1 MKISPQII
9 TLIVAV
15 ASFAVSI
22 PPLFA
27 QPTAER
33 LPGLV
38 WDSRSQWDFNPN
50 LEYVVAPNSTDFT
63 VGWNWGGP
71 YTPLGERFHA
81 PRWHIADHFN
91 NLRDVFDPMQRV
103 VRDSYISGMNLVP
116 TVRRLSEPVGAGS
129 RAQVNS
135 MPVEAC
141 AIEYAPWL
149 DYSSTTN
156 DVVLLPT
163 DESGSVFGFASRSM
177 GQRVGTGTIQDPFR
191 LSLVNSLNQGNQ
203 VMVLDAPTI
212 DDAMRYK
219 HEHRT
224 LRDQFD
230 IVIPDGDVSNA
241 NTEILRVA
249 VTLRRAEI
257 DPAGGNPNDVVLRI
271 RLPYVLGPANGAER
285 NEIPAPG
292 NRPLAQYIRFG
303 VLPPAG
309 VPPLYRNG
317 TLTWGVAPNL
327 HGAVPTARISDTRN
341 NGFVVPENDNVL
353 DFEIR
358 KNMLPDM
365 VGNTADEV
373 TIYAEFFCDR
383 IGNLI
388 TPAENRLD
396 AINNPR
402 LPLINSGVPAD
413 RIDRL
418 GIEVWYETDV
428 DRGLSLEIRSI
439 RIETPLA
446 TDFLFGFYD
455 EEIRQGVN
463 EYVTLVDEKLNT
475 SVGTFVTPVGG
486 NNDPITIWRFYGKDE
501 AEPMHWAS
509 FGRVN
514 RLLDGLV
521 ITETGTKMI
530 DKQHAS
536 MRQTVFWQG
545 AGFNTGNVIA
555 GYHFQQGFDRWGQT
569 WTPRPIN
576 QNETLDAYDR
586 YLRIERAK
594 WIQSYASLRFGMV
607 NLRYPVPQN
616 AFTVGAHLNTTF
628 QDDPDTFLEWRPKD
642 PLPLTLPIVGGEIS
656 VGNQPLS
663 IPNLE
668 AHYLDNHVDHNG
680 GILGSLEARQRVSY
694 ANEEN
699 MLWGIDAYRPG
710 QYIPWISNIWP
721 QYYLRTQSGFQ
732 SQDGSNDHHWAGFAN
747 NRPKSASEMRL
758 SYWLP
763 LVLGAKG
770 VMIYK
775 GITSTEQ
782 GHSILPPDPT
792 DQVANPRLEGGL
804 DRFINLEA
812 GIHVLGVVDPAFT
825 MVNGPLT
832 VAPFDGRTPEQ
843 LVNDEAIGRD
853 WIEAGD
859 NENASVYFLDRNE
872 NIPNHPTIM
881 TTGFQE
887 TVDSLNAGNLPPL
900 NNPRRVYVGGLTL
913 RQITDEVTGRLAA
926 MPQLLGRTDITGAQQ
941 NHPLTDLRLRGWFGK
956 GFSTI
961 TRFHPDG
968 NNPARNFDRVID
980 LETISQRLKT
990 RHPRRIRDRIPGI
1003 DVPGH
1008 FDYEPYDSS
1017 FVDITVHE
1025 VVGESMD
1032 NTFVVGVLNRRTDPR
1047 MLQTGL
1053 WHQIDNT
1060 LADNERW
1067 GFVTHEMWLDS
1078 IDLNENR
1085 RFVQRGAR
1093 EITLPFEYKPA
1104 DGRYK
1109 MLRLQEMGG
1118 GIDTIIGQDKELA
1131 INFLPGEGKMFRVTV
1146 MPGEVVNDLKG
1157 WLSHNTQRKAVVFPS
1172 LVGGTFAQRYE
1183 TVNRTRP
1190 NCANMMEA
1198 TVTSFVR
1205 AREGASFRYHV
1216 VYHMRAGAQENG
1228 YLTVYYRRSEPL
1240 WFFPNDATTT
1250 DEGGI
1255 YNPEIVWEED
1265 PIPLNQI
1272 VRSGQVITPPPSCG
1286 YPSLVVRE
1294 SPNIAPLATNPLVYV
1309 VYGCEG
1315 NLPNEILICEAQLP
1329 ANTSSVTQINHYG
1342 LKKSVVLSTA
1352 SSDNTCALESA
1363 DRLRYWG
1370 TPVVNASLNGNY
1382 YAWSD
1387 YTKGIVVGFKRPELR
1402 DFDLNQGIAE
1412 LKFSDDPHVRAQY
1425 PSMHSYSKLS
1435 LGEEDCSLVWQE
1447 GPAQTCAAG
1456 TGIYYSRLHS
1466 DGIGVFPLLSPSG
1479 NLGFAAGALPTNND
1493 QTILYVSSDPYVAAP
1508 SVNEKP
1514 TLYRNLSEF
1523 DDADMEPTN
1532 PLIAIGYQ
1540 NHKAERIAWEHRH
1553 YPIGNPNYLTNN
1565 SRMIIRSS
1573 IDVSDFCPP
1582 EPNDARTVFWQSA
1595 IGRIFSVGV
1604 DLINPELIQGEQKT
1618 TFAHDTLTANAARS
1632 WMAGD
1637 TSVVLSFNSE
1647 HGYGGLPQVYHMTFA
1662 GGYHLAGDVNME
1674 LTSTQFSD
1682 AAINVSLADGL
1693 VGRRGGRVPHVS
1705 ARHNITR
1712 SQSLLKNRRIFENAI
1727 GETPIQGYAP
1737 APDVDRTAQGFF
1749 KRREQIE
1756 SEADRVFRGFR
1767 SQQTSALLADIRID
1781 GKLILLSSDR
1791 ALPQEA
1797 RKGVRTLYTDWFRS
1811 IELSDLELRS
1821 IPSGNSATRASA
1833 WIERRSDGEKLFLP
1847 VLNVTGANP
1856 GAKIAPSQKHEWKL
1870 LTDTKEEYRI
1880 ALTCIDEDAMVA
1892 EDVEINSGMSDKLFA
1907 KTNVDQEELPTRILN
1922 LRRMEEWTV
1931 ASMTSGSVQVF
1942 PMPATQEASMVI
1954 TNIPAGRKRCNATIS
1969 SAQGELIQ
1977 SVSFDA
1983 RLESSAILDFS
1994 VASLAPGMYTIKIDG
2009 TSLVGTFIVAR

>member
-1 MKISPQII
+1 M
-9 TLIVAV
+9 
-15 ASFAVSI
+15 
-22 PPLFA
+22 
-27 QPTAER
+27 
-33 LPGLV
+33 
-38 WDSRSQWDFNPN
+38 
-50 LEYVVAPNSTDFT
+50 
-63 VGWNWGGP
+63 
-71 YTPLGERFHA
+71 
-81 PRWHIADHFN
+81 
-91 NLRDVFDPMQRV
+91 
-103 VRDSYISGMNLVP
+103 
-116 TVRRLSEPVGAGS
+116 
-129 RAQVNS
+129 
-135 MPVEAC
+135 
-141 AIEYAPWL
+141 
-149 DYSSTTN
+149 
-156 DVVLLPT
+156 
-163 DESGSVFGFASRSM
+163 
-177 GQRVGTGTIQDPFR
+177 
-191 LSLVNSLNQGNQ
+191 
-203 VMVLDAPTI
+203 
-212 DDAMRYK
+212 
-219 HEHRT
+219 
-224 LRDQFD
+224 
-230 IVIPDGDVSNA
+230 
-241 NTEILRVA
+241 
-249 VTLRRAEI
+249 
-257 DPAGGNPNDVVLRI
+257 
-271 RLPYVLGPANGAER
+271 
-285 NEIPAPG
+285 
-292 NRPLAQYIRFG
+292 
-303 VLPPAG
+303 
-309 VPPLYRNG
+309 
-317 TLTWGVAPNL
+317 
-327 HGAVPTARISDTRN
+327 
-341 NGFVVPENDNVL
+341 
-353 DFEIR
+353 
-358 KNMLPDM
+358 
-365 VGNTADEV
+365 
-373 TIYAEFFCDR
+373 
-383 IGNLI
+383 
-388 TPAENRLD
+388 
-396 AINNPR
+396 
-402 LPLINSGVPAD
+402 
-413 RIDRL
+413 
-418 GIEVWYETDV
+418 
-428 DRGLSLEIRSI
+428 
-439 RIETPLA
+439 
-446 TDFLFGFYD
+446 
-455 EEIRQGVN
+455 
-463 EYVTLVDEKLNT
+463 
-475 SVGTFVTPVGG
+475 
-486 NNDPITIWRFYGKDE
+486 
-501 AEPMHWAS
+501 
-509 FGRVN
+509 
-514 RLLDGLV
+514 
-521 ITETGTKMI
+521 
-530 DKQHAS
+530 
-536 MRQTVFWQG
+536 
-545 AGFNTGNVIA
+545 
-555 GYHFQQGFDRWGQT
+555 
-569 WTPRPIN
+569 
-576 QNETLDAYDR
+576 
-586 YLRIERAK
+586 
-594 WIQSYASLRFGMV
+594 
-607 NLRYPVPQN
+607 
-616 AFTVGAHLNTTF
+616 
-628 QDDPDTFLEWRPKD
+628 
-642 PLPLTLPIVGGEIS
+642 
-656 VGNQPLS
+656 
-663 IPNLE
+663 
-668 AHYLDNHVDHNG
+668 
-680 GILGSLEARQRVSY
+680 
-694 ANEEN
+694 
-699 MLWGIDAYRPG
+699 
-710 QYIPWISNIWP
+710 
-721 QYYLRTQSGFQ
+721 
-732 SQDGSNDHHWAGFAN
+732 
-747 NRPKSASEMRL
+747 
-758 SYWLP
+758 
-763 LVLGAKG
+763 
-770 VMIYK
+770 
-775 GITSTEQ
+775 
-782 GHSILPPDPT
+782 
-792 DQVANPRLEGGL
+792 
-804 DRFINLEA
+804 
-812 GIHVLGVVDPAFT
+812 
-825 MVNGPLT
+825 
-832 VAPFDGRTPEQ
+832 APFVGLTPEQ
-843 LVNDEAIGRD
+843 LVNSDAVGRD

-859 NENASVYFLDRNE
+859 NQNASLYFLDRNE
-872 NIPNHPTIM
+872 NIPNHPTAM
-881 TTGFQE
+881 MTGFQE

-900 NNPRRVYVGGLTL
+900 NTPRRVYVGGLTL
-913 RQITDEVTGRLAA
+913 RQITDEVTGRLAT

-1008 FDYEPYDSS
+1008 FDYEPCDSS

-1067 GFVTHEMWLDS
+1067 GFVTHDMWLDS

-1205 AREGASFRYHV
+1205 AREGANFRYHV
-1216 VYHMRAGAQENG
+1216 VYHMRAGAQEDG

-1255 YNPEIVWEED
+1255 YNPEIVWED

-1272 VRSGQVITPPPSCG
+1272 ERAGQILTPPPSCG

-1342 LKKSVVLSTA
+1342 LKRSVVLSTA
-1352 SSDNTCALESA
+1352 FSDNTCALESA

-1370 TPVVNASLNGNY
+1370 TPVVNASLNGNF

-1387 YTKGIVVGFKRPELR
+1387 YNNGIVVGFKRPELR
-1402 DFDLNQGIAE
+1402 YFDPNAGIAE

-1425 PSMHSYSKLS
+1425 PSMHSYSKLA

-1466 DGIGVFPLLSPSG
+1466 DSIGVFPLLSPSG

-1573 IDVSDFCPP
+1573 IDVTDFCAPP
-1582 EPNDARTVFWQSA
+1582 PGVTTTVFWQSA

-1618 TFAHDTLTANAARS
+1618 TFAHDTLTTNAARS

-1712 SQSLLKNRRIFENAI
+1712 SQSFLKNRRIFENAI

-1892 EDVEINSGMSDKLFA
+1892 EDIEINSGMSDKLFA
-1907 KTNVDQEELPTRILN
+1907 KTNVDQEELPTTILN

-1969 SAQGELIQ
+1969 NAQGELIQ